1 MAKYKTNFDH
11 KPHKWKLFYVS
22 VFFILVIVFFG
33 HFSRYIIDFLD
44 SVDKV
49 TDNQSVAEFSQSVSE
64 IHGKWLES
72 KNAITTLQLIDS
84 LDLKSKG
91 ELSFIVNEVG
101 WPINLS
107 QNGKTQTTKQVD
119 CKALW
124 LNMQSQQVLK
134 TLRIDAM
141 FDKKNNV
148 TGCIYFRGE
157 NRLFE
162 YHLNNGMVVSAI
174 TH

>member
-1 MAKYKTNFDH
+1 MAKYKTTFDH

-49 TDNQSVAEFSQSVSE
+49 TDNQSVAEFSQSVSA
-64 IHGKWLES
+64 IHGKWLEG
-72 KNAITTLQLIDS
+72 KNAIITLQLIDS

-101 WPINLS
+101 
-107 QNGKTQTTKQVD
+107 
-119 CKALW
+119 
-124 LNMQSQQVLK
+124 
-134 TLRIDAM
+134 
-141 FDKKNNV
+141 
-148 TGCIYFRGE
+148 
-157 NRLFE
+157 
-162 YHLNNGMVVSAI
+162 
-174 TH
+174 

>member
-49 TDNQSVAEFSQSVSE
+49 TDNHSVAEFSQSVSE

-107 QNGKTQTTKQVD
+107 QNGKTQATKQVD
-119 CKALW
+119 C
-124 LNMQSQQVLK
+124 
-134 TLRIDAM
+134 
-141 FDKKNNV
+141 NNV
-148 TGCIYFRGE
+148 EEFMNVLELVRATCPE
-157 NRLFE
+157 ERLVYADPLSGKNE
-162 YHLNNGMVVSAI
+162 V
-174 TH
+174 